1 MNQLAD
7 PTTCNA
13 RCSGE
18 WGEVW
23 RCGAPVIEGDHRCAR
38 HSFLPRRIDPA
49 DLRPEHIGRGVHIWH
64 NGHHNLNYS
73 LRAYDVEAGTA
84 KVQKRHGHGKG
95 RGPQPPPFEV
105 PITSLLRPRMW
116 GK

>member
-7 PTTCNA
+7 HTTCNA

-18 WGEVW
+18 YDVVW
-23 RCGAPVIEGDHRCAR
+23 RCGEPVIPGDIRCSK

-49 DLRPEHIGRGVHIWH
+49 DLRSEHIGRGVHIWRGGRTH
-64 NGHHNLNYS
+64 QNYR
-73 LRAYDVEAGTA
+73 LLAYDVEAGTA
-84 KVQKRHGHGKG
+84 RVQKRHGHGKG
-95 RGPQPPPFEV
+95 RGPQPPPFEI
-105 PITSLLRPRMW
+105 PITDLLKPRMW